1 MPFSF
6 VRIAMSGA
14 TFNDSTRLTV
24 VVSLAKK
31 PCISLRATANEANTC
46 VGDLCLL

>member
-1 MPFSF
+1 MPISF
-6 VRIAMSGA
+6 VRTAMSGA
-14 TFNDSTRLTV
+14 TVNASTRLTV

-31 PCISLRATANEANTC
+31 PCISFPVTANKATTC